1 MTIDQVE
8 NTPVD
13 NRYRTVTL
21 TFAGDGECSA
31 CGHEE
36 TPLYSGGELARVCP
50 ACVAATFPPP
60 PWEGDCPPEKAD
72 VVITHTRAD
81 GTLLEGSR
89 KGDGIIEAIRSHGWR
104 FFPSLGCLG
113 LYHSRDR
120 SADRY
125 KIDPA
130 AKAIRELGFTVCVV
144 VNEDAR
150 RAFADAEAD
159 REERAESRTER
170 FEDRASSATASSG
183 AAYERSKQI
192 GERFYMGQPILV
204 GHHSEGRARRDHARM
219 DNAMRKSIQEGER
232 AKHWAQRAEAS
243 GAYTEHR
250 TNPARTLRRIETKE
264 ADLRGVVRWQRGES
278 NNGHSVRL
286 SPAVVGELSR
296 RRDELTEEVGYW
308 RSIVAKAE
316 AEGFKVWGA
325 DDFTK
330 GDFVRSRG
338 SWYEVLRVNKKT
350 LTVAWNLRSP
360 KVVMTVADATYEDG
374 HVGRQPV
381 DYSDV
386 KTRMSAG
393 DMARYLERNR
403 TPSIADAKA
412 LMDGVTAASPQDQ
425 DQEQAPAEVE
435 GSADIPERLRAL
447 LVEGEQMRKLPE
459 SEWSF
464 TSTCGRVYRV
474 RMVTGRDVTDL
485 HFQVRTVD
493 ATGTAIGVGKD
504 WPGTLEVIREHATAA
519 GEHEGKQCQR
529 CGRMWGK
536 GLGSPQTPATCTPGH
551 WSYCDR
557 AAVPVGQDVPENA
570 QAKPKTKKRRT
581 SGPKMVIVT
590 AAYGSRQARMVYANG
605 RGTVREDIP
614 AVFIDAP
621 EGVTFN
627 EGPASAAIWQ
637 GVDEVLEKAGFVR
650 LVGSGARSGIRFG
663 EVRAKITER
672 EDTEPVAVESAP
684 QSQGTDSPAS

>member
-1 MTIDQVE
+1 MTTDQVE

-31 CGHEE
+31 CGHED

-89 KGDGIIEAIRSHGWR
+89 KGDGIFEAIRPYGWR

-113 LYHSRDR
+113 LNHSRDR

-144 VNEDAR
+144 VNEDER

-159 REERAESRTER
+159 REERAESRAER
-170 FEDRASSATASSG
+170 FEDRASRATASSD
-183 AAYERSKQI
+183 ASYQRSKQI
-192 GERFYMGQPILV
+192 SERFYMGQPILV

-219 DNAMRKSIQEGER
+219 DNAMRKSINEGER

-264 ADLRGVVRWQRGES
+264 ADLRGVIRWQRGES

-286 SPAVVGELSR
+286 SPAAVVELSR
-296 RRDELTEEVGYW
+296 RRDELAEEVGYW

-325 DDFTK
+325 DDFTR
-330 GDFVRSRG
+330 GDFVRSLG

-350 LTVAWNLRSP
+350 LTVAWNLRLAP
-360 KVVMTVADATYEDG
+360 KAVLTAADATFEDG
-374 HVGRQPV
+374 RVGRQPV

-386 KTRMSAG
+386 KARMSAG

-412 LMDGVTAASPQDQ
+412 LMDGVTAASTEDR
-425 DQEQAPAEVE
+425 DQAPAEVE
-435 GSADIPERLRAL
+435 GSADIPERLRDL
-447 LVEGEQMRKLPE
+447 LAEGEQMLKLPE
-459 SEWSF
+459 REWSF
-464 TSTCGRVYRV
+464 TSTCGQVYRV

-485 HFQVRTVD
+485 RFEVRTVN
-493 ATGTAIGVGKD
+493 ANGTAVGVGTD
-504 WPGTLEVIREHATAA
+504 WPGTLEVIREHAAAA
-519 GEHEGKQCQR
+519 GEHEGKQCPR
-529 CGRMWGK
+529 CGRTWGK
-536 GLGSPQTPATCTPGH
+536 GFGSPEAPATCTPGH

-557 AAVPVGQDVPENA
+557 AAVPVEQDAPEDA
-570 QAKPKTKKRRT
+570 PAKPKAKKRT
-581 SGPKMVIVT
+581 NGPKMVIVT

-621 EGVTFN
+621 EGVKFN

-637 GVDEVLEKAGFVR
+637 GVDEVLKKAGFVR
-650 LVGSGARSGIRFG
+650 LSGNGGRTGIRFG

-672 EDTEPVAVESAP
+672 EDAEPVAVESAP

>member
-1 MTIDQVE
+1 MTTDQVE

-13 NRYRTVTL
+13 NRYRSVTL

-36 TPLYSGGELARVCP
+36 TPLYSGDEVARVCP
-50 ACVAATFPPP
+50 VCVAATFPPP

-89 KGDGIIEAIRSHGWR
+89 KGDGIFEAIRPHGWR

-144 VNEDAR
+144 VNEDER
-150 RAFADAEAD
+150 RAFADAEAN
-159 REERAESRTER
+159 REERAESRAER
-170 FEDRASSATASSG
+170 FEDRASRATASSD
-183 AAYERSKQI
+183 ASYQRSKQI
-192 GERFYMGQPILV
+192 SERFYMGQPILV

-250 TNPARTLRRIETKE
+250 TNPARTLRRIDTKE
-264 ADLRGVVRWQRGES
+264 ADLRGVIRWQRGES

-286 SPAVVGELSR
+286 SPAVVVELSR

-316 AEGFKVWGA
+316 AEGFKVWTA

-350 LTVAWNLRSP
+350 LTVAWNLRLAP
-360 KVVMTVADATYEDG
+360 KTVMTAADATFEDG
-374 HVGRQPV
+374 RVGRQPV

-393 DMARYLERNR
+393 DMARYLERDR

-412 LMDGVTAASPQDQ
+412 LMDGVTASSTGD
-425 DQEQAPAEVE
+425 QAPAEVE
-435 GSADIPERLRAL
+435 GSADIPERLRDL
-447 LVEGEQMRKLPE
+447 LAEGEQMLKLPE
-459 SEWSF
+459 REWSF

-485 HFQVRTVD
+485 RFEVRIVN
-493 ATGTAIGVGKD
+493 ATGTAVGVGTD
-504 WPGTLEVIREHATAA
+504 WTGTLEVIREHAVAA
-519 GEHEGKQCQR
+519 GEHEGKQCPR
-529 CGRMWGK
+529 CGRTWGK
-536 GLGSPQTPATCTPGH
+536 GFGSPEAPATCTPGH

-557 AAVPVGQDVPENA
+557 AAVPVEQDAPEDA
-570 QAKPKTKKRRT
+570 PAKPKAKKRT

-621 EGVTFN
+621 EGVKFN

-637 GVDEVLEKAGFVR
+637 GVDEVLKKAGFVR
-650 LVGSGARSGIRFG
+650 LDGRTGIRCG

-672 EDTEPVAVESAP
+672 EDTEPVAAAPAP
-684 QSQGTDSPAS
+684 QSPAS

>member
-1 MTIDQVE
+1 MTTDQVE

-50 ACVAATFPPP
+50 VCVAATFPPP

-89 KGDGIIEAIRSHGWR
+89 KGDGIFEVIRPHGWR

-125 KIDPA
+125 RIDPA

-144 VNEDAR
+144 VNEDER
-150 RAFADAEAD
+150 RAFVDAEAD
-159 REERAESRTER
+159 RKERAESRTER
-170 FEDRASSATASSG
+170 FGDRASSATASSD

-286 SPAVVGELSR
+286 SPAVVVELSR

-360 KVVMTVADATYEDG
+360 KVVMTVTDATYEDG

-412 LMDGVTAASPQDQ
+412 LMDGVNAASPQA
-425 DQEQAPAEVE
+425 QEQAPAEVE
-435 GSADIPERLRAL
+435 GSADIPERLRVL

-493 ATGTAIGVGKD
+493 ANGTAVGVGKD
-504 WPGTLEVIREHATAA
+504 WTGTLEVIREHATAA
-519 GEHEGKQCQR
+519 GEHEGKQCPR
-529 CGRMWGK
+529 CDRMWGK
-536 GLGSPQTPATCTPGH
+536 GLGSPQAPATCTPGH

-557 AAVPVGQDVPENA
+557 AAVPVEQDVPEKA
-570 QAKPKTKKRRT
+570 QAKPKAKKRT

-663 EVRAKITER
+663 EVRATITER
-672 EDTEPVAVESAP
+672 EDTEPVVVESAP
-684 QSQGTDSPAS
+684 QGQDTDSPES